1 MANLLSV
8 KLMTILTEDA
18 KTDALAKKIRSLTD
32 SNNHTLALL
41 ELAKFL
47 NHKKYITIF
56 NSIEAIHDAE
66 GHMPMEIA
74 KYRSELGK
82 ELREIAKKKMDK
94 ESFAKLQA
102 SF

>member
-1 MANLLSV
+1 MANLFSV

-18 KTDALAKKIRSLTD
+18 KIDALYKKIRNLTD
-32 SNNHTLALL
+32 TNNHTLARL

-47 NHKKYITIF
+47 NHKKYINLF
-56 NSIEAIHDAE
+56 NAIETIHDAE

-82 ELREIAKKKMDK
+82 QLMDIAKKKMDK
-94 ESFAKLQA
+94 DSFTKLQGA
-102 SF
+102 F

>member
-47 NHKKYITIF
+47 NQKKYITIF

-66 GHMPMEIA
+66 GHMPMEIV
-74 KYRSELGK
+74 KYRSLLGK
-82 ELREIAKKKMDK
+82 ELWDIAEKKMDK
-94 ESFAKLQA
+94 SSFAKIA
-102 SF
+102 NAF